1 MADVELSQDIGTSES
16 ERMQA
21 LERFYVIR
29 PFLEDGVPLAR
40 IARERAIPRRTL
52 TRWVKQY
59 RETGLDG
66 LIRQERADKGER
78 RNMPSNLKSL
88 IEGLA
93 LEKPRRSAAAIHRQ
107 VTRVAK
113 EQGWPVPSYS

>member
-1 MADVELSQDIGTSES
+1 MADIELSQERGASEN
-16 ERMQA
+16 ERTQA

-29 PFLEDGVPLAR
+29 PFLEESVPLAQ

-59 RETGLDG
+59 RETGLGG
-66 LIRQERADKGER
+66 LIRKARADKGER
-78 RNMPSNLKSL
+78 RNMPPDLKSL

-93 LEKPRRSAAAIHRQ
+93 LEKPRRTRAAIHRQ

-113 EQGWPVPSYS
+113 E

>member
-1 MADVELSQDIGTSES
+1 MVDTEPPQGIEASEN
-16 ERMQA
+16 ERTQV

-29 PFLEDGVPLAR
+29 SFLEDGVPLAR

-59 RETGLDG
+59 RETGLGG
-66 LIRQERADKGER
+66 LIRQGRADKGER
-78 RNMPSNLKSL
+78 RNMPPDLKSL

-93 LEKPRRSAAAIHRQ
+93 L
-107 VTRVAK
+107 
-113 EQGWPVPSYS
+113 